1 MQTVLAQNVI
11 HKQLTNYIWD
21 SGIAQIQQERQKK
34 NSRSQIPKK
43 IVYTSDVDKDI
54 SNLQKLG
61 AKWETDLH
69 PNQKVYLL
77 VLRTTILPQL
87 LLLTKKKKEETNR
100 AAIN

>member
-1 MQTVLAQNVI
+1 MLSINNSPI
-11 HKQLTNYIWD
+11 IY
-21 SGIAQIQQERQKK
+21 GIPELRKFSKSVKKK

-100 AAIN
+100 AAINC